1 MMPSAGQLQKIWDEQ
16 ARWEGIKRDYTAED
30 VVKLQGTIRISHTLA
45 EYGAARLWHYLTT
58 TDYVKAL
65 GCLTGNQAV
74 QMAKAG
80 LQSIYLSGWQVA
92 ADANEDGQTYP
103 DQGLYSAMSVPTVIR
118 RLNAAL
124 RRADEIYRSEG
135 NKDDMDFYIPI
146 VADAEAGFGG
156 PLNAFELAKAM
167 IAAGVAGIHLEDQLA
182 SARRCGHL
190 QGKVIVPTRAAIR
203 QLQAMRLAADTLYV
217 PTILI
222 ARTDALAAKLIS
234 SDIDERDAPFLTG
247 GRTDD
252 GFFHT
257 KGGMEQAIARGL
269 AYAPYVESIWFETGK
284 PDLGEAREFSQ
295 EILKHHETKMLA
307 YNCSPSF
314 NWKKFLSDSEI
325 ASFQEDLAALG
336 YNYQFITLAGF
347 HAINYSMHKLA
358 KDYNDNSMSAYAR
371 LQEAE
376 FAAAETNGYTAVK
389 HQTEVG
395 TGYFDEV
402 TKILN
407 GENTAATALSGSTED
422 EQF

>member
-1 MMPSAGQLQKIWDEQ
+1 MMPSASQLQKIWEEQ
-16 ARWEGIKRDYTAED
+16 ARWVGIKRDYTAED
-30 VVKLQGTIRISHTLA
+30 VVKLQGTIRINYTLA

-80 LQSIYLSGWQVA
+80 LKSIYLSGWQVA
-92 ADANEDGQTYP
+92 ADGNTDVQTYP
-103 DQGLYSAMSVPTVIR
+103 DQGLYSANSVPTVIR
-118 RLNAAL
+118 RINAAL
-124 RRADEIYRSEG
+124 RRADEIYHSEG

-182 SARRCGHL
+182 SARRCGHHG
-190 QGKVIVPTRAAIR
+190 GKIIVPTRAAIR
-203 QLQAMRLAADTLYV
+203 QLQAMRLAADTMYV

-269 AYAPYVESIWFETGK
+269 AYAPYVDSIWFETGK

-325 ASFQEDLAALG
+325 ASFQEDLAGLG

-347 HAINYSMHKLA
+347 HAINYSMHRLA
-358 KDYNDNSMSAYAR
+358 KDYNDNSMSAYVR

-376 FAAAETNGYTAVK
+376 LGAAEKEGYTAVK
-389 HQTEVG
+389 HQAEVG

-402 TKILN
+402 TKILS
-407 GENTAATALSGSTED
+407 GEGTAATALTDSTEA

>member
-16 ARWEGIKRDYTAED
+16 TRWEGIKRDYTVED
-30 VVKLQGTIRISHTLA
+30 VVKLQGTLRINHTFA

-80 LQSIYLSGWQVA
+80 LKSIYLSGWQVA
-92 ADANEDGQTYP
+92 ADGNTDVQTYP
-103 DQGLYSAMSVPTVIR
+103 DQGLYSANSVPTVIR
-118 RLNAAL
+118 RINAAL

-135 NKDDMDFYIPI
+135 NPDDIDFYIPI

-156 PLNAFELAKAM
+156 PLNMFELAKAM
-167 IAAGVAGIHLEDQLA
+167 IAAGAAGIHIEDQLA
-182 SARRCGHL
+182 SVRRCGHHG
-190 QGKVIVPTRAAIR
+190 GKVIVPTREGI
-203 QLQAMRLAADTLYV
+203 QKLQAARLASDTMYV

-222 ARTDALAAKLIS
+222 ARTDALSAKLIS
-234 SDIDERDAPFLTG
+234 SDIDERDTPFLTG
-247 GRTDD
+247 GRTPE

-257 KGGMEQAIARGL
+257 KGGMEQAVARGL
-269 AYAPYVESIWFETGK
+269 AYAPYVESVWFETGK

-295 EILKHHETKMLA
+295 ELLAKKETIMLA

-314 NWKKFLSDSEI
+314 NWKKNLSDIEI
-325 ASFQEDLAALG
+325 ASFQEDLAAMG

-347 HAINYSMHKLA
+347 HAINYSMHRLA
-358 KDYNDNSMSAYAR
+358 KDYNENSMSAYVR

-376 FAAAETNGYTAVK
+376 LAAAANDGYTAVR
-389 HQTEVG
+389 HQAEVG

-402 TKILN
+402 TKVLS
-407 GENTAATALSGSTED
+407 GENAATTALTDSTEE